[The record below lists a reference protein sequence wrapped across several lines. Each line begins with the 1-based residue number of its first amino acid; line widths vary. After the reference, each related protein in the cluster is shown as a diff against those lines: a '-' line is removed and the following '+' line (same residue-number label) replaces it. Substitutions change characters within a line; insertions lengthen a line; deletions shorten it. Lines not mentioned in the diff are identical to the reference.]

1 MSGEGRPELT
11 TVDAAGLTLAIAATR
26 WHSEITDTLVDRAT
40 AAAKAQQ
47 RDGQRSLAVSKVR
60 PAYQQVA
67 DQLLDLIL
75 SGSLAAGDRLP
86 SEAELSSVF
95 GVSRSTVREAL
106 RVLTSRDLVET
117 SRGTAGGTFVR
128 RVELEQVRDYL
139 HTSLGLMS
147 ATEGISV
154 SDMLEARAIL
164 EVPAARLAAE
174 RRQDHH
180 LSSLRDAIERE
191 KRTRGRGLKFEEHR
205 NFHALVLQSSANM
218 LLDLM
223 TEPVFRVLQQ
233 KFLGPEVEPDFWQR
247 VDDDHEAIL
256 GAIEAQDPAAA
267 GHAMSQ
273 HLGHLSLAYTDLS

>member
-1 MSGEGRPELT
+1 MT
-11 TVDAAGLTLAIAATR
+11 KDAI
-26 WHSEITDTLVDRAT
+26 AT
-40 AAAKAQQ
+40 AAAKARR
-47 RDGQRSLAVSKVR
+47 RDGQPSLAVSKVR

-86 SEAELSSVF
+86 SEAELSSEF

-128 RVELEQVRDYL
+128 RVELEQVRAYL
-139 HTSLGLMS
+139 QTSLGLMS
-147 ATEGISV
+147 ATDGISV
-154 SDMLEARAIL
+154 SDMLEAREIL

-180 LSSLRDAIERE
+180 LTALREAIERE
-191 KRTRGRGLKFEEHR
+191 KRTRGRSRNSKFEEHR
-205 NFHALVLQSSANM
+205 NFHALVLQSSSNP

-233 KFLGPEVEPDFWQR
+233 KFLEPDFEPHFWAR
-247 VDDDHEAIL
+247 VDEDHEAIL
-256 GAIEAQDPAAA
+256 AAVQAQDADRAAI
-267 GHAMSQ
+267 AMRE
-273 HLGHLSLAYTDLS
+273 HLGRLSHAYKDRA

>member
-1 MSGEGRPELT
+1 MTKDR
-11 TVDAAGLTLAIAATR
+11 IAA
-26 WHSEITDTLVDRAT
+26 
-40 AAAKAQQ
+40 AAAANDARESERRK
-47 RDGQRSLAVSKVR
+47 SLEVSRVL

-67 DQLLDLIL
+67 DQLLELIL

-128 RVELEQVRDYL
+128 RVEIEQVRDYL
-139 HTSLGLMS
+139 HTSLGLIS
-147 ATEGISV
+147 ATDGISV
-154 SDMLEARAIL
+154 VDMLEAREIL

-174 RRQDHH
+174 RRQEHH
-180 LSSLRDAIERE
+180 LDALRDAIERE
-191 KRTRGRGLKFEEHR
+191 KRTRGRGMKFEEHR
-205 NFHALVLQSSANM
+205 NFHALVLQSSANP

-233 KFLGPEVEPDFWQR
+233 KFLGPEVETAFWDR
-247 VDDDHEAIL
+247 VDDDHEEILTAIRD
-256 GAIEAQDPAAA
+256 QDPAAA
-267 GHAMSQ
+267 GAAMRE
-273 HLGHLSLAYTDLS
+273 HLSHLSQAYKDRG